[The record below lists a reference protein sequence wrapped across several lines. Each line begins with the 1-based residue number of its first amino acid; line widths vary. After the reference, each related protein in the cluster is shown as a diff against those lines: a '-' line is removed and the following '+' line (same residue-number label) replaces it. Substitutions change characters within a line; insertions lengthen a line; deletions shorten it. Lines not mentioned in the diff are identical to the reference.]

1 MFRKVCVPWKKSR
14 RETFLVAL
22 RERLL
27 NVALNKLLE
36 LKAVFKA
43 MFKVRLDG
51 DLSNLMQW
59 KMSLLMAGSWTRW
72 SLKVPS
78 NPNRSVIQ
86 GWYSKCLVF
95 AVKGKLIL

>member
-1 MFRKVCVPWKKSR
+1 
-14 RETFLVAL
+14 VAL

-59 KMSLLMAGSWTRW
+59 KMSLLMAGSWTR
-72 SLKVPS
+72 
-78 NPNRSVIQ
+78 
-86 GWYSKCLVF
+86 
-95 AVKGKLIL
+95 